1 MNQSMREEMNSKLE
15 QMNEA
20 SMMNFE
26 QIMGVLSSRKDS
38 DDRREEMYRKQE
50 EANEI
55 RFRNLED
62 LIQKGHETILLESNR
77 IVTEKLANLSKSSW
91 EEMRSDCQSWIL
103 MNLTL

>member
-1 MNQSMREEMNSKLE
+1 MT
-15 QMNEA
+15 
-20 SMMNFE
+20 
-26 QIMGVLSSRKDS
+26 D
-38 DDRREEMYRKQE
+38 REEMYRKQE

-77 IVTEKLANLSKSSW
+77 IVTEIFRRDLPEATVLSSW